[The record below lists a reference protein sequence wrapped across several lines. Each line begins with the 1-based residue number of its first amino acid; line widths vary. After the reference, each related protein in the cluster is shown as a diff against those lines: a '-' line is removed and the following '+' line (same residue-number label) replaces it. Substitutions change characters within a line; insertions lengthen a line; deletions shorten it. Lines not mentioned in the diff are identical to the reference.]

1 MGPDVT
7 ALCSVLA
14 VKLVSPFSLLTLLPT
29 YSQVLDLTEQ
39 VLTKFGFTDYEI
51 MLSTRPEKAVGS
63 DEIWEQACIY
73 AHAVLMWAC
82 SAHAV
87 HMHMQCACCAHAV

>member
-1 MGPDVT
+1 M
-7 ALCSVLA
+7 
-14 VKLVSPFSLLTLLPT
+14 
-29 YSQVLDLTEQ
+29 LDLTEQ

-82 SAHAV
+82 GAHADV
-87 HMHMQCACCAHAV
+87 LCTCMLCTCCAHAVHVQCTCMLCTCSAHAVYVHAMDEIWE